1 MMDRNEVI
9 EQSKERLSE
18 SIYFIAGITYW
29 AKQLVPILNNSD
41 KMTDADLRRLGNF
54 IAGKEPQL
62 KEIDA
67 EFAVVVDRFRSG
79 EGWTHEVEE

>member
-1 MMDRNEVI
+1 MIDRDEVI
-9 EQSKERLSE
+9 KQSRERLSE

-29 AKQLVPILNNSD
+29 AKELVYILNNSA
-41 KMTDADLRRLGNF
+41 KMTDADLKRLEKF

-67 EFAVVVDRFRSG
+67 AFAVVVDKFRSG
-79 EGWTHEVEE
+79 EGWTHEIEE